1 VPKQKDFVRAN
12 MRVKKKQKG
21 RQQQPDSYEEYNP
34 QEDPHLRKYQERKR
48 VI

>member
-1 VPKQKDFVRAN
+1 

-21 RQQQPDSYEEYNP
+21 RQQQPDSYDEYNP